1 MQSKNNICSHHLLP
15 YCCSEQKIGSVPTLS
30 LSQMPI
36 SYLVPTF
43 PNDRDWDVAGDLLYE
58 FLPVAVSPAMRGSP
72 ETGSSLPSQPRLY
85 YLHLLCTRKGP
96 ELVGWDSSV
105 GHPPH
110 ASVRKDDIRV

>member
-1 MQSKNNICSHHLLP
+1 MLSTKPSKTSQYSSHVG
-15 YCCSEQKIGSVPTLS
+15 IAR
-30 LSQMPI
+30 
-36 SYLVPTF
+36 TF
-43 PNDRDWDVAGDLLYE
+43 PDGCDGDEGGDITDEL
-58 FLPVAVSPAMRGSP
+58 LPVAVSPAVGGSP